1 MIIFK
6 AVRIFAL
13 AVAAGL
19 STGAMA
25 ALQTVALDVPG
36 MTCVTCPITIKQS
49 LKKVDGVKEVKASFA
64 KKEAIVTFDDSKT
77 SIAKLTAATAN
88 AGFPSTLKVAK

>member
-1 MIIFK
+1 MFN
-6 AVRIFAL
+6 AVRIFTL

-25 ALQTVALDVPG
+25 AVQTVALDVPG
-36 MTCVTCPITIKQS
+36 MTCASCPITIKQT

-64 KKEAIVTFDDSKT
+64 TKEAIVTFDDSKT
-77 SIAKLTAATAN
+77 SIAKLTAATTN
-88 AGFPSTLKVAK
+88 AGYPSTLKVAK